1 MKGRPTAAF
10 FAPLFSNEICTFEIK
25 EKTMTNYQ
33 STVEERFVRYAKID
47 TTADPNSASFPSSM
61 KQKNLATLLVQELK
75 DLGIADAEMDEWGYV
90 FGTLPNNTG
99 KDLPVICFCSHM
111 DTAPDCSGTDV
122 KPIVHRNYSGAP
134 ITLPDD
140 PSQVITTEK
149 HPYLKEKIG
158 DDLITASG
166 LTLLGA
172 DDKAGIAIIM
182 DLVHHLSSNPEIPHP
197 TIRVLFTPDEEVG
210 RGVEH
215 LDMAKLKADYG
226 YTLDGGVL
234 GSLEDESFSAD
245 AVTITVN
252 GISAHPGYA
261 KGKMVSALKVVAEFV
276 ASLPK
281 DSWSPETTQGREGF
295 VHPTSIG
302 GGLEQATVSFI
313 IRDHITAKLAEYE
326 TRLEDLLKATLANY
340 PQLEYSF
347 QVKEQYRNMK
357 EIIQTVPF
365 VTDYAIEA
373 MEKAGVKP
381 LPTIIRGGTDGS
393 RLSFMGLPCPNI
405 FTGEMAIHSRHEY
418 VSIQDMEKATATL
431 TELVQIWTQHA

>member
-1 MKGRPTAAF
+1 MEPKN
-10 FAPLFSNEICTFEIK
+10 SN
-25 EKTMTNYQ
+25 MNNYI
-33 STVEERFVRYAKID
+33 STVEERFIRYAKID
-47 TTADPNSASFPSSM
+47 TTADPESTSFPSSM
-61 KQKNLATLLVQELK
+61 KQKDLGKVLVEELK
-75 DLGIADAEMDEWGYV
+75 QLGVNDAEMDEWGYV
-90 FGTLPNNTG
+90 FGTIPNNTG
-99 KDLPVICFCSHM
+99 NENLPTICFCSHM
-111 DTAPDCSGTDV
+111 DTAPDCSGTNV
-122 KPIVHRNYSGAP
+122 KPIVHRNYDGAP

-140 PSQVITTEK
+140 PTQVITTEK

-182 DLVHHLSSNPEIPHP
+182 DLVHHLMKNPEIPHP

-215 LDMAKLKADYG
+215 LDMKKLNADFG

-245 AVTITVN
+245 AVTVTVN

-261 KGKMVSALKVVAEFV
+261 KGKMVNALKVVSEFV

-281 DSWSPETTQGREGF
+281 DEWSPETTQDREGF
-295 VHPTSIG
+295 VHPTSISG
-302 GGLEQATVSFI
+302 GMEQSSVSFI

-326 TRLEDLLKATLANY
+326 TRLENLLKATLANY
-340 PQLEYSF
+340 PKLEYTF
-347 QVKEQYRNMK
+347 EVKEQYRNMK
-357 EIIQTVPF
+357 EMTATVPF
-365 VTDYAIEA
+365 VTDYAIKA
-373 MEKAGVKP
+373 MENAGIKP

-393 RLSFMGLPCPNI
+393 RLSFMGMPCPNI

-418 VSIQDMEKATATL
+418 VSVQDMEKGTATL
-431 TELVQIWTQHA
+431 TELVQLWAKHA

>member
-1 MKGRPTAAF
+1 M
-10 FAPLFSNEICTFEIK
+10 N
-25 EKTMTNYQ
+25 NYT
-33 STVEERFVRYAKID
+33 STVENRFIKYAKID
-47 TTADPNSASFPSSM
+47 TTADPNSTSFPSSEI
-61 KQKNLATLLVQELK
+61 QKNLAKELVKELIE
-75 DLGIADAEMDEWGYV
+75 LGVKDAEMDEWGYV
-90 FGTLPNNTG
+90 YGTIPNNTG
-99 KDLPVICFCSHM
+99 NTTLPTICFCSHM
-111 DTAPDCSGTDV
+111 DTAPDCSGTNV
-122 KPIVHRNYSGAP
+122 KPIVHRKYTGAP

-140 PSQVITTEK
+140 KTQIITVEQ

-182 DLVHHLSSNPEIPHP
+182 DLVHHLANNPSIPHP

-215 LDMAKLKADYG
+215 LDMKKLNADFG
-226 YTLDGGVL
+226 YTLDGGTL

-245 AVTITVN
+245 AVKITVD

-261 KGKMVSALKVVAEFV
+261 KNKMVNAIKVVSEFV

-281 DSWSPETTQGREGF
+281 KEWCPESTEGREGF
-295 VHPTSIG
+295 VHPTSIS
-302 GGLEQATVSFI
+302 GGLEQASVSFI
-313 IRDHITAKLAEYE
+313 IRDHETSKLAEYE
-326 TRLEDLLKATLANY
+326 ARLENLLKETLNKY
-340 PQLEYSF
+340 PELAYAF
-347 QVKEQYRNMK
+347 TVTEQYRNMK
-357 EIIQTVPF
+357 EIIKDVPF

-381 LPTIIRGGTDGS
+381 DPTIIRGGTDGS
-393 RLSFMGLPCPNI
+393 RLSFMGMPCPNI

-418 VSIQDMEKATATL
+418 VSVQDMEKAVATL
-431 TELVQIWTQHA
+431 TELVQIWAKHS